1 MIEPFNGNIFE
12 LRYKYAD
19 IFSTP
24 ELAKDYVSP
33 SQKIYKI
40 KYSINLISQ
49 CGMFTEMLN
58 PDGNKDNI
66 KLINEDVS
74 LMDLVGN
81 TEEMDLF
88 TAKTI

>member
-1 MIEPFNGNIFE
+1 
-12 LRYKYAD
+12 
-19 IFSTP
+19 
-24 ELAKDYVSP
+24 
-33 SQKIYKI
+33 
-40 KYSINLISQ
+40 
-49 CGMFTEMLN
+49 MFTEKLH
-58 PDGNKDNI
+58 PDGNKENI